1 MRRNRTI
8 PIGAAT
14 AGAMLACTGPLPAA
28 PQTSAWPSSGNPS
41 ACAAASRSGWYAVAD
56 TAGDTVEI
64 RGIHGDLRR
73 TISRSELNSLAGW
86 LSLDNGGD
94 GPSALAWTDSG
105 RSLFIA
111 VHDDEPGGG
120 GLGSDAVFRYDA
132 VLDLL
137 TLFARADISDDTAT
151 HPHPALLHFRGRLY
165 IGRDDGLLEIHRAE
179 RNDTSSIGPT
189 TIDLGS
195 PVRGLAADRGLGALY
210 AATDSMLWR
219 SSLSVDPPV
228 FTAVGPL
235 AGAVAMTH
243 SDHFGGVSTAGLFV
257 LDQGGARVLRVPDLQ
272 AIGLQTFAPE
282 TYLMPAPPLDDL
294 AATADGRLLGAGTGG
309 AVMIADDTDTRLG
322 FEAWL
327 GDEFAQV
334 VAFCKGLISPGGEP
348 AGWVLDG
355 DVAPGQTQFHPATPD
370 GAAWVV
376 LTLLMNDHLTGDPEA
391 QSLVRTI
398 LQRYAGQAG
407 DGIAPVRTADGIYQ
421 HWLDP
426 MTGGIKPGWPEEFA
440 TLSTMKIVLAADR
453 ARRFYWDD
461 PQIVAAADA
470 ITGGVSNWDSYV
482 LPDALYLIGDPSGG
496 PAGGASGGFHEGII
510 FVEQAAVYG
519 GSAWGAASLMNWLDR
534 GTWPTAA
541 FVSAYP
547 VTTNSPGNHLPAF
560 VSLYSW
566 IAQKPYRDSP
576 AWAEHVA
583 HLLGS
588 NGAWTDDAGPRYM
601 TVFSAGSTAPQ
612 WGFYHAD
619 SLSDHPGDLVSFP
632 ALMAFC
638 AGGDTAPAVGAY
650 HAYRHGARQT
660 FAGGASILYR
670 RSEQDPAYTPTAAA
684 LPDVALGGL
693 GLAELIHAGAID
705 TVLSADYNGALCPA
719 DLAPPAGVLDLS
731 DITAFTSAFLVGGGE
746 ADLASPFGVLDLDDI
761 NAFVQSFLAGCP

>member
-1 MRRNRTI
+1 MSRYRINR
-8 PIGAAT
+8 AFAT
-14 AGAMLACTGPLPAA
+14 AGAIMLAAPLPAA
-28 PQTSAWPSSGNPS
+28 PETTGWPSPAAPS
-41 ACAAASRSGWYAVAD
+41 ACAAASMSGRYAVAD

-64 RGIHGDLRR
+64 RDIRGDLRR
-73 TISRSELNSLAGW
+73 TISRSELNALAGW
-86 LSLDNGGD
+86 LTLDAGGD

-120 GLGSDAVFRYDA
+120 GLGSDAVFRHDD

-137 TLFARADISDDTAT
+137 TLFARTDISDNTAT
-151 HPHPALLHFRGRLY
+151 RPHPALLHFRGRLY
-165 IGRDDGLLEIHRAE
+165 VGRDDGLLEIHRAG
-179 RNDTSSIGPT
+179 RNDTSSVAPV

-219 SSLSVDPPV
+219 SSLSADPPV
-228 FTAVGPL
+228 FTAVGPVDD
-235 AGAVAMTH
+235 AVAMAH
-243 SDHFGGVSTAGLFV
+243 SDHFGGVSTPGLFV
-257 LDQGGARVLRVPDLQ
+257 LDTGGARVLRVPDLQ

-282 TYLMPAPPLDDL
+282 TYYTPPLPLDDL
-294 AATADGRLLGAGTGG
+294 AATADGRLLGAGAGG

-355 DVAPGQTQFHPATPD
+355 DTAPGETQFHPATPD

-376 LTLLMNDHLTGDPEA
+376 LTLLMNDHLTGDPDA
-391 QSLVRTI
+391 RPLVRSI
-398 LQRYAGQAG
+398 LRRYAGLAD

-426 MTGGIKPGWPEEFA
+426 LTGGIKPGWPEEYT

-470 ITGGVSNWDSYV
+470 ITGGVSNWDAYV
-482 LPDALYLIGDPSGG
+482 LPDALYFVGDPAGG
-496 PAGGASGGFHEGII
+496 PAGGAAGGFHEGIL
-510 FVEQAAVYG
+510 FVEQAAVYD
-519 GSAWGAASLMNWLDR
+519 GSAGGAAALASWLDR
-534 GTWPTAA
+534 DTWPAAA

-547 VTTNSPGNHLPAF
+547 VTTNQPGTHLPAF

-566 IAQKPYRDSP
+566 LAQKPYRESP

-588 NGAWTDDAGPRYM
+588 SGAWTDDAGPRYL
-601 TVFSAGSTAPQ
+601 TVFSAGSTRPE
-612 WGFYHAD
+612 WGSYHAD
-619 SLSDHPGDLVSFP
+619 SLSDHPGDIASFP

-638 AGGDTAPAVGAY
+638 AGGETAPAVGAY

-670 RSEQDPAYTPTAAA
+670 RSEAIPAYSPTAAA

-705 TVLSADYNGALCPA
+705 TVLSAGYNGALCIA

-731 DITAFTSAFLVGGGE
+731 DISAFTSAFLGGGPG
-746 ADLASPFGVLDLDDI
+746 ADLAPPFGVLDLADI